1 MSDMR
6 DLLSKLAVLESQE
19 PEQKK
24 VNQLSADFKPKT
36 TAVLTAKKDPKNPM
50 GGKMVGACEDVLS
63 TVKRGLT
70 DYLRGIED
78 REALAAKDILPKN
91 LDTHDI
97 GAKVDAGPV
106 LVAKVQ
112 KAPVKVIKIDDVN
125 ECGIWGDE
133 EEGFEIRRGDKVL
146 PTRFDKLDHAVAAVD
161 AWQGMRQKPEEDG
174 GEDYAEEM

>member
-6 DLLSKLAVLESQE
+6 DLLSKLTMLESQE

-24 VNQLSADFKPKT
+24 VDQLSSDFKPKT
-36 TAVLTAKKDPKNPM
+36 VKVLGSKTDPKNPM

-78 REALAAKDILPKN
+78 REARAAKDILPKN

-97 GAKVDAGPV
+97 GARVDTGPV

-112 KAPVKVIKIDDVN
+112 KAPVKVIDIDGID

-133 EEGFEIRRGDKVL
+133 EEGFEIRRGAKVL

-161 AWQGMRQKPEEDG
+161 AWQGMRQKPEETG
-174 GEDYAEEM
+174 GEDYTEEK